1 MSKNL
6 TILFVS
12 VEGVGHVNACI
23 GLAECLRD
31 RGHKIVFTVDKT
43 FEGKLIRYGFIE
55 EKIFD
60 PNEGKFKNPGEEG
73 AKSLMESGIL
83 SGMSSLEKIE
93 LMSKQTFFVEMIDK
107 MKMNEPTLK
116 AIIEKHKPDVYIID
130 HFVGSPTLI
139 YSDKPWVFLFSGNP
153 LFVLDDERTPPGAS
167 GMQSN
172 TRIKVLA
179 KSRGQ

>member
-1 MSKNL
+1 MSRNL

-55 EKIFD
+55 EKIID
-60 PNEGKFKNPGEEG
+60 PNEGKFKNPGDEI
-73 AKSLMESGIL
+73 AKHLLESGIL

-93 LMSKQTFFVEMIDK
+93 LMSKQTFFVDMIEK
-107 MKMNEPTLK
+107 VKINEPNLK

-130 HFVGSPTLI
+130 HFIGSPTLI
-139 YSDKPWVFLFSGNP
+139 YSDKPWIFLFSGNP

-167 GMQSN
+167 GMQ
-172 TRIKVLA
+172 
-179 KSRGQ
+179 

>member
-6 TILFVS
+6 TILFTP

-55 EKIFD
+55 EKIID
-60 PNEGKFKNPGEEG
+60 PNEGKFKNPGEKA
-73 AKSLMESGIL
+73 AKRLMESGIL

-93 LMSKQTFFVEMIDK
+93 LMSTKKFFVGSTER
-107 MKMNEPTLK
+107 MKFNETILK

-167 GMQSN
+167 GMQ
-172 TRIKVLA
+172 
-179 KSRGQ
+179 

>member
-6 TILFVS
+6 TILFVP

-31 RGHKIVFTVDKT
+31 RGHKIVFIVDKT
-43 FEGKLIRYGFIE
+43 FEGKLVRYGFIE
-55 EKIFD
+55 EKIID
-60 PNEGKFKNPGEEG
+60 PNEEKFKNPGEEM
-73 AKSLMESGIL
+73 ANRLMESGIF

-93 LMSKQTFFVEMIDK
+93 LMSTQIFSVEIVEK
-107 MKMNEPTLK
+107 IKLKEPMLK

-130 HFVGSPTLI
+130 HIVGLPTLI
-139 YSDKPWVFLFSGNP
+139 YSDKPWVFLFSANP
-153 LFVLDDERTPPGAS
+153 LFVLDDERTPPGGS